1 MGTRMACWPVEPTLK
16 LVIPLYC
23 GRKNKV
29 TVVFVSFLLGMDKKE
44 WKEKKKKERCKKTRV
59 KVLEWPQTIQPHT
72 YIKKIIINK
81 DTRGTVTAAFSL

>member
-29 TVVFVSFLLGMDKKE
+29 TVVFVSFLLGVDKKE
-44 WKEKKKKERCKKTRV
+44 WKEKKKKKDARRHVSRCWNGPRQQHHTLTLKK
-59 KVLEWPQTIQPHT
+59 
-72 YIKKIIINK
+72 
-81 DTRGTVTAAFSL
+81 

>member
-44 WKEKKKKERCKKTRV
+44 WKEKKKKRKMQE
-59 KVLEWPQTIQPHT
+59 
-72 YIKKIIINK
+72 
-81 DTRGTVTAAFSL
+81 DTCQGVGMAPDNTTTHLY